1 MFIIFAADAELDCK
15 FTAAQDWKQTQSWW
29 GGIKSTHVP
38 DKVQTEGR

>member
-38 DKVQTEGR
+38 DKVQTEWR